1 MDCNNLIRCR
11 YFHIELMLHP
21 IYWYFDAFWFLA
33 IENFFIFWK
42 DISYQISRY
51 KPTKFTAKLY
61 TNRVKFKFSLLY
73 LLLNK
78 KTIHRNNTKI
88 PLIKSNCKQIVFSL
102 KKISFA
108 ASFFRFCNRKWGVNN
123 VEWLILVSPVCE
135 SICDVRISYQTNGI
149 ILSFYD
155 SVYTSNFIHLSEGGL
170 CCVCVALAIDRWMCL
185 SNTCVFK

>member
-1 MDCNNLIRCR
+1 MLTYWQAVMDCNNLIRCR

-21 IYWYFDAFWFLA
+21 IYWYFDAIWFLA

-88 PLIKSNCKQIVFSL
+88 PLIKSNCKQIVFSFK
-102 KKISFA
+102 KKIE
-108 ASFFRFCNRKWGVNN
+108 FFF
-123 VEWLILVSPVCE
+123 
-135 SICDVRISYQTNGI
+135 ICSKFFLLLQQKMRGKQCWVVDFGQPCLRIDMRRAHFI
-149 ILSFYD
+149 
-155 SVYTSNFIHLSEGGL
+155 SN
-170 CCVCVALAIDRWMCL
+170 
-185 SNTCVFK
+185 